1 MRLQTKG
8 YIANRET
15 RRDDVLT
22 QQLMLRC
29 QARGSCLIA
38 SDDYYILARDGTK
51 DVAGNQTSKLL
62 VMLPRLISS
71 AKIQCLT

>member
-15 RRDDVLT
+15 RRDDVAT
-22 QQLMLRC
+22 RQLMLRC
-29 QARGSCLIA
+29 QARSSCLIA

-51 DVAGNQTSKLL
+51 DVAGNQTRQVVSY
-62 VMLPRLISS
+62 V
-71 AKIQCLT
+71 AKINLKC